1 MEYIPY
7 VDMYSK
13 TDGVNIIIYDE
24 KDKVVQS
31 RLALQKEKGKILF
44 VAEKSLY
51 ITFFNVLQFFV

>member
-13 TDGVNIIIYDE
+13 TDGVNIMIYDE

-31 RLALQKEKGKILF
+31 KLALQKEKGKILF
-44 VAEKSLY
+44 VAEKSSY
-51 ITFFNVLQFFV
+51 FTFELF